1 MSAMLARARRPHRPA
16 VVPHVPRVD
25 ANGCVVN
32 ENAVMQQHV
41 ETQRSDI
48 RPDSIKNVYDN
59 KKKEY
64 ELYCEVVYP
73 DDQFKYTVD
82 ADKTYAFLYYQ
93 AHRLQKKR
101 GKPKVGVVLS
111 IFNHTDYK
119 EVMKKL
125 TATSSSSVPIEPVT
139 ESTVEVE
146 EIPIEPGTESTVG
159 VEELNEPLNEKL
171 NLPVGIEQM
180 NHYKAMLKCLWK
192 DQRQR
197 NVNSFGWEQVWCNQH
212 EELYLWVKS
221 RKVSNY
227 CFIFRVICFKV
238 LNVFIYAVKTSE
250 RELCEGGQP

>member
-1 MSAMLARARRPHRPA
+1 MSAMLAMSARGRRTLPV

-25 ANGCVVN
+25 ANGRVVN

-41 ETQRSDI
+41 EAQRSDI

-59 KKKEY
+59 KKLEY

-73 DDQFKYTVD
+73 DDQFKYTVN

-111 IFNHTDYK
+111 VFNHTEYK
-119 EVMKKL
+119 QVMKKL
-125 TATSSSSVPIEPVT
+125 TATSSISVPIETVPIEPGTSVPIEPGTSVP
-139 ESTVEVE
+139 
-146 EIPIEPGTESTVG
+146 PIEPGTEPTVAT
-159 VEELNEPLNEKL
+159 VPLNEKL

-180 NHYKAMLKCLWK
+180 NHYKAMLKNLWK

-227 CFIFRVICFKV
+227 F
-238 LNVFIYAVKTSE
+238 
-250 RELCEGGQP
+250 

>member
-1 MSAMLARARRPHRPA
+1 
-16 VVPHVPRVD
+16 
-25 ANGCVVN
+25 
-32 ENAVMQQHV
+32 
-41 ETQRSDI
+41 
-48 RPDSIKNVYDN
+48 
-59 KKKEY
+59 
-64 ELYCEVVYP
+64 VYP

-101 GKPKVGVVLS
+101 GKPKLGVVLS
-111 IFNHTDYK
+111 VFNHTEYK

-125 TATSSSSVPIEPVT
+125 TASSSV
-139 ESTVEVE
+139 
-146 EIPIEPGTESTVG
+146 PIEPGTESTVE
-159 VEELNEPLNEKL
+159 VEELTEPLNEKL

-180 NHYKAMLKCLWK
+180 NHYKAMLKNLWK

-227 CFIFRVICFKV
+227 FFSLRVICFKV
-238 LNVFIYAVKTSE
+238 LNVFFYPVKTSK
-250 RELCEGGQP
+250 RELCREGQP

>member
-1 MSAMLARARRPHRPA
+1 MIARARRPHPA
-16 VVPHVPRVD
+16 VVPHVPPHLHVD
-25 ANGCVVN
+25 ANGRVVN
-32 ENAVMQQHV
+32 ENVVMQQHV
-41 ETQRSDI
+41 ENQRSDI

-101 GKPKVGVVLS
+101 GKPKLGVVLS
-111 IFNHTDYK
+111 VFNHTDYK

-125 TATSSSSVPIEPVT
+125 TASSSTSVRIEPPLI
-139 ESTVEVE
+139 EPP
-146 EIPIEPGTESTVG
+146 IPPTGIEPGTESTAEA
-159 VEELNEPLNEKL
+159 VELTEPLNEKL
-171 NLPVGIEQM
+171 NRPVGIEQM
-180 NHYKAMLKCLWK
+180 NHYKAMLKDLWK

-221 RKVSNY
+221 RKVSN
-227 CFIFRVICFKV
+227 CFFKLRVICFKV
-238 LNVFIYAVKTSE
+238 LNVFIYA
-250 RELCEGGQP
+250 G

>member
-1 MSAMLARARRPHRPA
+1 MSTMLAHRASGRRPYPA
-16 VVPHVPRVD
+16 VVPHVPPHYRVD
-25 ANGCVVN
+25 ADGRVVN
-32 ENAVMQQHV
+32 TNSVMQQHV
-41 ETQRSDI
+41 EAQRSDI

-101 GKPKVGVVLS
+101 GKPKLGVAISV
-111 IFNHTDYK
+111 FNHTEYK

-125 TATSSSSVPIEPVT
+125 TASTSSVPIEPG
-139 ESTVEVE
+139 
-146 EIPIEPGTESTVG
+146 EPGTESTVE
-159 VEELNEPLNEKL
+159 VEPLNEKL

-180 NHYKAMLKCLWK
+180 NHYKAMLKSLWK

-197 NVNSFGWEQVWCNQH
+197 SVNSFGWEQVWCNQH

-221 RKVSNY
+221 RKVSN
-227 CFIFRVICFKV
+227 
-238 LNVFIYAVKTSE
+238 
-250 RELCEGGQP
+250 

>member
-1 MSAMLARARRPHRPA
+1 MLARARRPHPA
-16 VVPHVPRVD
+16 VVPHVPPHFHVD
-25 ANGCVVN
+25 ANGRVVN
-32 ENAVMQQHV
+32 ESVVMQQHV
-41 ETQRSDI
+41 EAQRSDI
-48 RPDSIKNVYDN
+48 RPESIKNVYDN

-101 GKPKVGVVLS
+101 GKPKVGLAISV
-111 IFNHTDYK
+111 FNHSDYK
-119 EVMKKL
+119 ETMKKL
-125 TATSSSSVPIEPVT
+125 TGTSSSV
-139 ESTVEVE
+139 
-146 EIPIEPGTESTVG
+146 PIEPGTESTVE
-159 VEELNEPLNEKL
+159 VEESSTVPLNEKL

-180 NHYKAMLKCLWK
+180 NHYKAMLKSLWK

-221 RKVSNY
+221 RKVSN
-227 CFIFRVICFKV
+227 
-238 LNVFIYAVKTSE
+238 
-250 RELCEGGQP
+250 